1 MKCPTCQHENPD
13 GVQLCALCG
22 QVVNSPAPVTSRK
35 NALRKCWTC
44 QYDNPEG
51 SQFCQS
57 CGASLDQRPCQKCGT
72 RNALTTIF
80 CLSCG
85 ADLNKQLEK
94 PNIGN
99 NILKGM
105 GLVVVGVAV
114 CVLGFFLVAWFM
126 AWALTEGQKSEDER
140 KALASCR
147 SGYEDQMRQV
157 ENSQNRFNP
166 EHVRTVEFRM
176 YWMLAQYIDSC
187 SERLD
192 IVDDSTYYEELGTR
206 RALLFVELYE
216 KGDYTREKDEGLY
229 RRYDDALRGLI
240 GRDTGSQDDSLA
252 EKYLETNYALRLDP
266 QQLEKDR
273 LANCQREVES
283 YLEKLKRGYVTAQ
296 ARSEEGPRLGEYLW
310 DHVELSELYHCLD
323 QADISITRSALVIEI
338 LERALGYF
346 DELQDPELTLFKDDS
361 VHVEG
366 KLRPKGDGLSVEQQ
380 AVQGKSTRSGLVVI
394 IEIMKRLETQYKLS
408 GQDEDAASIAKR
420 LPNVQKEYEYWV
432 HHSYCEVEERRE
444 SCDAIK

>member
-1 MKCPTCQHENPD
+1 
-13 GVQLCALCG
+13 
-22 QVVNSPAPVTSRK
+22 
-35 NALRKCWTC
+35 
-44 QYDNPEG
+44 
-51 SQFCQS
+51 
-57 CGASLDQRPCQKCGT
+57 
-72 RNALTTIF
+72 
-80 CLSCG
+80 
-85 ADLNKQLEK
+85 
-94 PNIGN
+94 
-99 NILKGM
+99 M

>member
-35 NALRKCWTC
+35 NALSKCWTC

-105 GLVVVGVAV
+105 GLVVVGIIAS
-114 CVLGFFLVAWFM
+114 VLGLIALGYLLAWG
-126 AWALTEGQKSEDER
+126 LTEGQKSEDER
-140 KALASCR
+140 KALNSCR
-147 SGYEDQMRQV
+147 RGYEDQMRQV
-157 ENSQNRFNP
+157 ENAQNRFNP
-166 EHVRTVEFRM
+166 EDVRTVEFRM
-176 YWMLAQYIDSC
+176 YWSLAQYIDSEGSC
-187 SERLD
+187 SDRLD
-192 IVDDSTYYEELGTR
+192 VIDDSTYYEELGTR

-216 KGDYTREKDEGLY
+216 KGDHIREKDEGLY

-240 GRDTGSQDDSLA
+240 LGSQYDSLT

-310 DHVELSELYHCLD
+310 YHVELSELYHCLD
-323 QADISITRSALVIEI
+323 QADLVIEM

-346 DELQDPELTLFKDDS
+346 DELQEPELTLFKDYS
-361 VHVEG
+361 VRAG
-366 KLRPKGDGLSVEQQ
+366 IKGDGLSVEEQ
-380 AVQGKSTRSGLVVI
+380 AVQGKSPRSGLVVI
-394 IEIMKRLETQYKLS
+394 VEIMKRLETQYNLS

-432 HHSYCEVEERRE
+432 HHSHCEVEERRE

>member
-22 QVVNSPAPVTSRK
+22 QVVNSPAPVTSRE

-51 SQFCQS
+51 SQVCQS
-57 CGASLDQRPCQKCGT
+57 WGARLDQRPCQKCGT

-105 GLVVVGVAV
+105 GLVVVGIIAS
-114 CVLGFFLVAWFM
+114 VLGLIALGYLLAWG
-126 AWALTEGQKSEDER
+126 LTEGQKSEDER
-140 KALASCR
+140 KALNSCR
-147 SGYEDQMRQV
+147 RGYEDQMRQV
-157 ENSQNRFNP
+157 ENAQNRFNH
-166 EHVRTVEFRM
+166 EDVRAVEFRM

-187 SERLD
+187 SEQLD

-216 KGDYTREKDEGLY
+216 KGDHIREKDEGLY

-240 GRDTGSQDDSLA
+240 LGSQYDSLT

-273 LANCQREVES
+273 LANCQRDVES
-283 YLEKLKRGYVTAQ
+283 YLEKLKRVYVTAQ

-310 DHVELSELYHCLD
+310 YHVELSELYHCLD
-323 QADISITRSALVIEI
+323 QADLVIEM

-346 DELQDPELTLFKDDS
+346 DELQEPELTLFKDYS
-361 VHVEG
+361 VRAG
-366 KLRPKGDGLSVEQQ
+366 IKGDGLSVEEQ
-380 AVQGKSTRSGLVVI
+380 AVQGKSPRSGLVVI
-394 IEIMKRLETQYKLS
+394 VEIMKRLETQYKLS
-408 GQDEDAASIAKR
+408 EQDEDAASIAKR

-432 HHSYCEVEERRE
+432 HHSHCEVEERRE